1 MNLGINATTEVRV
14 VSGFDEAVN
23 QLADIGFDRK
33 RSVLVFDAALAN
45 DHLTPVDGAQVRM
58 VPGGFFI
65 EAHSPA
71 TSLLVLPFQFS
82 QCLLIHNSAVNVDA
96 SRLFRVNAIETGV
109 LFNRHL
115 AAKIEF
121 FTGVFHN
128 SGCRWRDSQDFSKLL
143 ATN

>member
-1 MNLGINATTEVRV
+1 MMQSGAVGDVSNRRRRLPPPAAAPDRHKVRSEEVFWTSGQNLGTVKLNKPKTKA
-14 VSGFDEAVN
+14 
-23 QLADIGFDRK
+23 
-33 RSVLVFDAALAN
+33 
-45 DHLTPVDGAQVRM
+45 
-58 VPGGFFI
+58 
-65 EAHSPA
+65 PA
-71 TSLLVLPFQFS
+71 P
-82 QCLLIHNSAVNVDA
+82 
-96 SRLFRVNAIETGV
+96 ETGV